1 MVESEQTRPPEPPP
15 GNPRLRL
22 TRLQQLGLPVLFL
35 IPILALFGL
44 LGEHFTTT
52 HARGAGVTFDA
63 RYPDRAHYRQP
74 LSIRVHVHN
83 DTPTRMDTV
92 TVVLDSA
99 FMSGFS
105 DVSVSATLDGAYI
118 ARLTN
123 LAPGESRQVNA
134 MVSGEH
140 AGRHA
145 GDIGVTTP
153 LGSVRAP
160 VATFVFP

>member
-1 MVESEQTRPPEPPP
+1 MDETERRGPPEPPP
-15 GNPRLRL
+15 GTPRLRL
-22 TRLQQLGLPVLFL
+22 TRLQRLGLPILFL

-44 LGEHFTTT
+44 LGEHFTEA
-52 HARGAGVTFDA
+52 HARGAGVALDA

-74 LSIRVHVHN
+74 LSIRLHVRN
-83 DTPTRMDTV
+83 ETATKLDTV

-105 DVSVSATLDGAYI
+105 DVSMSATLNGAYI
-118 ARLTN
+118 ARLTA
-123 LAPGESRQVNA
+123 LAPGESRQLNA
-134 MVSGEH
+134 MVSGEK

-145 GDIGVTTP
+145 GAISVTTP
-153 LGSVRAP
+153 LGTIRTP

>member
-1 MVESEQTRPPEPPP
+1 MADSERRGPPEPPP
-15 GNPRLRL
+15 GTARLRL
-22 TRLQQLGLPVLFL
+22 TRLQRFGLPVLFL

-44 LGEHFTTT
+44 LGEHFTVA
-52 HARGAGVTFDA
+52 HARGAGVTLDA

-74 LSIRVHVHN
+74 LSIRLHVRN
-83 DTPTRMDTV
+83 DSPTRMDTI

-105 DVSVSATLDGAYI
+105 DVSMSAPLNGAFI
-118 ARLTN
+118 ARLTG
-123 LAPGESRQVNA
+123 LAPGESRQLNA
-134 MVSGEH
+134 MVSGEN

-145 GDIGVTTP
+145 GTISVTTP
-153 LGSVRAP
+153 LGTMRTP